1 MDYKDKVII
10 VKEEKVADNYG
21 GFVTEMVEVGNIRVK
36 IAPYRVAN
44 GELVAIPNP
53 IASVKFFTNSKLPV
67 SEDEMFYIKYKDRL
81 YKKVAL
87 TAYGKC
93 ALIIG
98 ECIGNKC

>member
-1 MDYKDKVII
+1 MDYKDKVVII
-10 VKEEKVADNYG
+10 KEQKTADNYG
-21 GFVTEMVEVGNIRVK
+21 GFVTEMVEIGNIRVK

-53 IASVKFFTNSKLPV
+53 IASVKFFTNSKLPI
-67 SEDEMFYIKYKDRL
+67 SEDEMLYIKYKDRL

-87 TAYGKC
+87 TDYGKC

-98 ECIGNKC
+98 ERIGNKC

>member
-1 MDYKDKVII
+1 MDFRDKVII
-10 VKEEKVADNYG
+10 IKEQKTADNYG
-21 GFVTEMVEVGNIRVK
+21 GFVTEMVEIGNIRVK

-87 TAYGKC
+87 TDYGKC

-98 ECIGNKC
+98 ERIGNKI

>member
-1 MDYKDKVII
+1 MDFRDKVVIT
-10 VKEEKVADNYG
+10 KEEKTADNYG
-21 GFVTEMVEVGNIRVK
+21 GFVTEMVEAGNIRVK

-87 TAYGKC
+87 TDYGKC

-98 ECIGNKC
+98 ERIGNKC

>member
-1 MDYKDKVII
+1 MDFRDKVII
-10 VKEEKVADNYG
+10 IKEEKIADNCG
-21 GFVTEMVEVGNIRVK
+21 GFVTEMVKVGNIRVK

-87 TAYGKC
+87 TDYGKC

-98 ECIGNKC
+98 ERIGNKI

>member
-1 MDYKDKVII
+1 MDFRDKVVII
-10 VKEEKVADNYG
+10 KEQKTADNYG
-21 GFVTEMVEVGNIRVK
+21 GFVTEMEEIGTIRVK

-44 GELVAIPNP
+44 GELVTIPNP

-87 TAYGKC
+87 TDYGKC

-98 ECIGNKC
+98 ERIGNKC

>member
-1 MDYKDKVII
+1 MDFRDKVII
-10 VKEEKVADNYG
+10 IKEQKTADNYG

-87 TAYGKC
+87 TDYGKC

-98 ECIGNKC
+98 ERIGSKY

>member
-1 MDYKDKVII
+1 MDYKDKVVII
-10 VKEEKVADNYG
+10 KEQKTADNYG
-21 GFVTEMVEVGNIRVK
+21 GFVTEMVEIGNIRVK

-67 SEDEMFYIKYKDRL
+67 NENEMFYIKYKDRL

-87 TAYGKC
+87 TDYGKC

-98 ECIGNKC
+98 ERIGNKC

>member
-1 MDYKDKVII
+1 MDFRDKVII
-10 VKEEKVADNYG
+10 IKEQKTADNYG

-87 TAYGKC
+87 TDYGKC

-98 ECIGNKC
+98 ERIGNKI

>member
-1 MDYKDKVII
+1 MDFRDKVVII
-10 VKEEKVADNYG
+10 KEQKTADNYG
-21 GFVTEMVEVGNIRVK
+21 GFVTEMVEAGNIRVK
-36 IAPYRVAN
+36 VAPYRVAN

-87 TAYGKC
+87 TDYGKC

-98 ECIGNKC
+98 ERIGNKC

>member
-10 VKEEKVADNYG
+10 IKEEKTADNYG
-21 GFVTEMVEVGNIRVK
+21 GFATEMVEVGNIRVK

-53 IASVKFFTNSKLPV
+53 IASVKIDTNSKLP
-67 SEDEMFYIKYKDRL
+67 SSQDDMFHIKYKDRL

-87 TAYGKC
+87 TDYGKC

-98 ECIGNKC
+98 ERIGNKC